1 MTKHEWRD
9 RAKDGEQVFYRAQHF
24 SGRWEFYFTRKSD
37 PEWEKK
43 EALSLEE
50 MEQFREVL
58 WNKHLR
64 RRAPLKHVDQ
74 IDQMIETMR
83 EEQGPEEGESED

>member
-9 RAKDGEQVFYRAQHF
+9 RAEDGEQVFYRAQHHA
-24 SGRWEFYFTRKSD
+24 GRWEFFFTRKSD
-37 PEWEKK
+37 PEWEPR
-43 EALSLEE
+43 EMLTLAE

-74 IDQMIETMR
+74 IDKMIEGLR
-83 EEQGPEEGESED
+83 AEAAPEEESGG